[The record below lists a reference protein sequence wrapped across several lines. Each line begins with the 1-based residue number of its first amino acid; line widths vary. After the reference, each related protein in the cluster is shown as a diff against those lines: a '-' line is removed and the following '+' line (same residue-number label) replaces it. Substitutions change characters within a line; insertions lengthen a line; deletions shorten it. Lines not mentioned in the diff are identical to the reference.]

1 MIDKKVST
9 KITAAALLELFGYS
23 ENELLKALRHA
34 LRMRDCLRVQKI
46 WIETF
51 PDKPIS
57 FMAESIDRALERK

>member
-1 MIDKKVST
+1 MNEKRAST
-9 KITAAALLELFGYS
+9 KKTVNALLELFGYS
-23 ENELLKALRHA
+23 ETELPKALRHA

-57 FMAESIDRALERK
+57 FIAESVDRALERK